1 MKRLEVLTSVD
12 QVIPDIRCETVIMA
26 IAANAVLRENTNYR
40 IIGLMAW
47 SVQNHFYHVAR
58 QLGVALECNVFPS
71 EADTNNA
78 LDRADVVTCLYWP
91 HRVEHSASTIKTMQR
106 GKATIVTD
114 VKPYSEIPDDCTVK
128 IDPENE
134 FRDLVFALN
143 RLHSDVGLR
152 QSMAVKSKQWADRAA
167 RYVPPVYVV
176 SN

>member
-1 MKRLEVLTSVD
+1 MKRLEILTSVG
-12 QVIPDIRCETVIMA
+12 QVIPDIRCEAIIRA
-26 IAANAVLRENTNYR
+26 IAANAVVCANTNYR

-143 RLHSDVGLR
+143 RLHSDAGLR
-152 QSMAVKSKQWADRAA
+152 HSMAEKASQWAAQVS
-167 RYVPPVYVV
+167 RYVPPAYVV